1 MVIFGPAGSCDEV
14 VESKMKRPAQAQ
26 FLREMGLKAYE
37 HPFTF
42 GVNINE
48 QTKQDLIQE
57 FGDFKLSVHAPYYI
71 NFASDDEEKLMK
83 TNGYLMDSVLK
94 AREIGAD
101 RVVFHPGSLTGQTRE
116 QALSNTLKNL
126 KKFVALM
133 DERNIH
139 DVYICP
145 ETMGKHGQVG
155 TWEEVAKMCEIDERI
170 IPCLDFGHINAFTL
184 GGLDSLSAIEE
195 IIKKFVVEL
204 KKKEIHI
211 HFSRIEYTSKGEKK
225 HLILDDPSDFG
236 PDYKMMIDILKKYD
250 ANYRVI
256 SESQGTQSRDSYKML
271 EYYKK

>member
-1 MVIFGPAGSCDEV
+1 VVIFGPAGSCDEV

-126 KKFVALM
+126 KNFVALM

>member
-57 FGDFKLSVHAPYYI
+57 FGDFELSVHAPYYI

-126 KKFVALM
+126 KNFVALM

>member
-126 KKFVALM
+126 KNFVALM